1 MKILSLLFCFMFLD
15 CFSIIHLNI
24 WWAFLW
30 PHLVTSHFAPL
41 QSPSSFYSGLQAW
54 LQLIF
59 RVHVCVTCPD
69 STAPSYIFQL
79 WAPLGAV
86 MTISVYCLLILW
98 LLGLFAHK
106 FMSAWRGQAVSFC
119 EEPGTDLWL
128 WKFVEWMSDWPKI
141 VWNCDRKPLTWKS
154 EVGMKCVVLVSA
166 RPLSVHYA
174 NVSMMW
180 RMVYLNLCPFSRKGP
195 LTQGTEFMSCILMLL
210 IKPLSYFLFTV
221 RKFPRF
227 WKVPT
232 LEAWIWHH
240 FSLWAKSWF
249 LSPSSP
255 MSSLTTWSQPAR
267 CLWWWRCSRLCG
279 SRAPSTSPWPS
290 RRCQKPSSASKES
303 RFSEK

>member
-15 CFSIIHLNI
+15 YFSIVHLNI

-59 RVHVCVTCPD
+59 MVHVCVTCLY

-119 EEPGTDLWL
+119 EEPGTGLWL
-128 WKFVEWMSDWPKI
+128 WKFVEWMLRLRQIDPKLFEI
-141 VWNCDRKPLTWKS
+141 VTESLLLERVKWGWSVWSWC
-154 EVGMKCVVLVSA
+154 
-166 RPLSVHYA
+166 RPDPWVCT
-174 NVSMMW
+174 M
-180 RMVYLNLCPFSRKGP
+180 
-195 LTQGTEFMSCILMLL
+195 LM
-210 IKPLSYFLFTV
+210 
-221 RKFPRF
+221 
-227 WKVPT
+227 
-232 LEAWIWHH
+232 
-240 FSLWAKSWF
+240 
-249 LSPSSP
+249 
-255 MSSLTTWSQPAR
+255 
-267 CLWWWRCSRLCG
+267 
-279 SRAPSTSPWPS
+279 SPWCEGWFILICVHS
-290 RRCQKPSSASKES
+290 LERGHLHRVLNSCLVCWC
-303 RFSEK
+303 FL